1 MLQMILIGAN
11 DVMAAMT
18 SQFFENVVVHCSDGW
33 DRTSQIAS
41 LAQMMLDPY
50 FRTFEGF
57 QVIVEKDWLSFGHMF
72 NKRCGHFTSSD
83 HSNRSPVFL

>member
-33 DRTSQIAS
+33 DRTSQIAA